1 MLEFVCLLSHIRT
14 QLLLFTEVLNIIH
27 LNLPSTRSF
36 KHLAPNKMAKTNR
49 RKLKRKKLKWKRT
62 ASRAAGER
70 SGRSISNIVNKG
82 ESSLASFLPKLF
94 LILLVLV
101 FGASFIHLTVAQT
114 PPTNDDG
121 IDHNNNNVH
130 SSAITDN
137 NNKISEPPNAVVIT
151 YAYKYAPPSSN
162 IGKSRIAREL
172 HAKAKGKQSKL
183 HAKAKA
189 KRSKRN
195 PSDGGNECN
204 SDVFGGN
211 YFYSGGCGGM
221 SFNLNITCEHEDEEL
236 CKVQERS
243 VS

>member
-1 MLEFVCLLSHIRT
+1 
-14 QLLLFTEVLNIIH
+14 
-27 LNLPSTRSF
+27 
-36 KHLAPNKMAKTNR
+36 MAKTNK
-49 RKLKRKKLKWKRT
+49 RKLKQKKLKWKRA
-62 ASRAAGER
+62 ASSSVGER
-70 SGRSISNIVNKG
+70 SGRSMNDNVNKG
-82 ESSLASFLPKLF
+82 ESSLVVSFLPKLF
-94 LILLVLV
+94 LSILLTLVL
-101 FGASFIHLTVAQT
+101 GASFIHLTVAQT

-121 IDHNNNNVH
+121 IDNNNNNVH

-137 NNKISEPPNAVVIT
+137 NNKIPEPPNAAVIT
-151 YAYKYAPPSSN
+151 NMHKYAPPSSN

-195 PSDGGNECN
+195 PSDDGDKCN